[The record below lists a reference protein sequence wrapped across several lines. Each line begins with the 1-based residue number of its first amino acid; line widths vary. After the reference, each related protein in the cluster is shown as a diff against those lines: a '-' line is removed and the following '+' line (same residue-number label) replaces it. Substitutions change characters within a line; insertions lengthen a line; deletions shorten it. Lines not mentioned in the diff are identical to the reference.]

1 MVNRFPCYDEL
12 LMAKFKP
19 VKKGGGKKQPA
30 NPGALPCVVIVISG
44 ILLLS
49 MLFYWVLSSG
59 K

>member
-1 MVNRFPCYDEL
+1 
-12 LMAKFKP
+12 MAKFKP